1 MFFKEDASQEPT
13 CQVREDLIWKTAAQ
27 PTFDLVDE
35 PCILKPP
42 GVTAASKKVLGS
54 LMERN
59 VLSNYVSKNYLFIT
73 RLLIKLKTQVLPTIK
88 IKSV

>member
-13 CQVREDLIWKTAAQ
+13 FQVREDLTLKTASQ

-35 PCILKPP
+35 PCILKPL
-42 GVTAASKKVLGS
+42 GVTVASKIVLGP

-59 VLSNYVSKNYLFIT
+59 VLSDYVSKNYLFIT
-73 RLLIKLKTQVLPTIK
+73 
-88 IKSV
+88 